1 MIDAGDNVTVGKTV
15 TRADLA
21 EVVYRKLGMSRAESA
36 ELVEVFLGEISDSL
50 ARGEMVKL
58 STFGSFIVR
67 AKSERVGRNPKT
79 GVEAVITPRRVMVFK
94 PSNMLK
100 ARINGQA
107 VVDDGSDD

>member
-1 MIDAGDNVTVGKTV
+1 MIDAGDNDTGGKTV

-21 EVVYRKLGMSRAESA
+21 EVVYRKLGMSRADSA

-67 AKSERVGRNPKT
+67 AKAERVGRNPKT